1 MTVSDAP
8 AISRNRSIFIS
19 DVHLG
24 TKDCKARQLNE
35 FLKTHKCE
43 KLYIVGDFIDG
54 WRMAK
59 KVHWKKSYNRIIRR
73 ILKLSKRGVDIYY
86 ITGNHDE
93 FLRKFANNRFD
104 NIHLINKMVHQT
116 ADEKQLI
123 VMHGDQFDGVT
134 RAHNL
139 LKWVGD
145 WGYDVLMFL
154 NRQFNRARAK
164 YGYGY
169 WSFAGFLKDH
179 IKRAQTYIA
188 DYEDAA
194 SHYAAKHNYDGIIC
208 GHIHH
213 PAIKTINGVT
223 YYNTGDWVESCTALI
238 EDYDGQFRLMD
249 WKDHEQPVVIKP
261 KLVVEEIAPINVN
274 PEPQVASS

>member
-1 MTVSDAP
+1 MKATANQTVT
-8 AISRNRSIFIS
+8 RNRAIFIS

-24 TKDCKARQLNE
+24 TKDCQANQLNE
-35 FLKTHKCE
+35 FLKLYHCE
-43 KLYIVGDFIDG
+43 ALYIVGDFIDG

-59 KVHWKKSYNRIIRR
+59 KVHWRKSYTRIIRR
-73 ILKLSKRGVDIYY
+73 ILKLSKRGVKIYY

-104 NIHLINKMVHQT
+104 NIHLINKMVHTT
-116 ADEKQLI
+116 ADNKRLVVI
-123 VMHGDQFDGVT
+123 HGDQFDGVT
-134 RAHNL
+134 RAHKI

-154 NRQFNRARAK
+154 NRQFNRMRAK

-169 WSFAGFLKDH
+169 WSFAGYLKSH
-179 IKRAQTYIA
+179 IKRAQQYIV

-194 SHYAAKHNYDGIIC
+194 SHYAEKQGYDGIVC

-213 PAIKTINGVT
+213 PAMKQLNNVT

-238 EDYDGQFRLMD
+238 EDFDGQFTLMD
-249 WKDHEQPVVIKP
+249 WKNHEAPTITHAPQPLEVTEITPVQPV
-261 KLVVEEIAPINVN
+261 ANN
-274 PEPQVASS
+274 

>member
-1 MTVSDAP
+1 MSQAATP
-8 AISRNRSIFIS
+8 AITRNRAIFIS

-35 FLKTHKCE
+35 FLKTHHCD

-104 NIHLINKMVHQT
+104 NIHLINKMVHAT
-116 ADEKQLI
+116 ADDKQLV

-134 RAHNL
+134 RAHSI

-145 WGYDVLMFL
+145 WGYDLLMFL

-169 WSFAGFLKDH
+169 WSFAGFLKNH

-194 SHYAAKHNYDGIIC
+194 THYAAKHNYDGIIC

-213 PAIKTINGVT
+213 AAIKQINGVS

-238 EDYDGQFRLMD
+238 EDFDGQFRLMD
-249 WKDHEQPVVIKP
+249 WKNHEQPVVISP
-261 KLVVEEIAPINVN
+261 KLRVEEIAPL
-274 PEPQVASS
+274 PQAANS